1 MLNINRIKPEH
12 LDRPIVWLDYESRM
26 HDEEPALGSLVVGGG
41 PVDSKDEL
49 ETIVFDERFAGAA
62 RQKELR
68 LLPFVEHARE
78 LVERVRALDGWIA
91 GYSQAE
97 LNELKKALPGEA
109 EWLEGVYIN
118 ANASS
123 WFSRCR
129 PGIQAK
135 LEEGCDGEDKFDRVG
150 LKDYLQHKDLRY
162 GYPKRL
168 VGFSPAGALQQ
179 VREQLSKHDGNYA
192 AITPK
197 TKARWVKLLEY
208 NRTDVHGMR
217 FLFHYMLR
225 ADGKI

>member
-1 MLNINRIKPEH
+1 MLNIRLIKREH
-12 LDRPIVWLDYESRM
+12 LERPIVWVDYESRM

-41 PVDSKDEL
+41 PKDSRVML
-49 ETIVFDERFAGAA
+49 ETFVFDARLAGAA
-62 RQKELR
+62 RQKELK

-91 GYSQAE
+91 GYSEVE

-118 ANASS
+118 ANASN

-129 PGIQAK
+129 PKIQAE
-135 LEEGCDGEDKFDRVG
+135 LEAGCDGEDTFDRVG
-150 LKDYLQHKDLRY
+150 LKDYLQHKELRY

-168 VGFSPAGALQQ
+168 VGFSPASALQK
-179 VREQLSKHDGNYA
+179 VREQLAKHHGNYA
-192 AITPK
+192 AITSR
-197 TKARWVKLLEY
+197 TKAMWVRLLKY
-208 NRTDVHGMR
+208 NCTDVHGMR

-225 ADGKI
+225 ADGKV

>member
-26 HDEEPALGSLVVGGG
+26 HDEEPALGTLVVGGG
-41 PVDSKDEL
+41 PEDSKDEL
-49 ETIVFDERFAGAA
+49 ETIVFDARLAGAA

-97 LNELKKALPGEA
+97 LKELKRALPGET

-118 ANASS
+118 ANASN

-129 PGIQAK
+129 PEIQAE
-135 LEEGCDGEDKFDRVG
+135 LEEGCDGEDTFDRVG

-162 GYPKRL
+162 GYPERL
-168 VGFSPAGALQQ
+168 IGFSPAVALQQ
-179 VREQLSKHDGNYA
+179 VREQLAKHAGNYA
-192 AITPK
+192 AIAPTA
-197 TKARWVKLLEY
+197 KAKWVKLLKY